1 MIDSYA
7 CWGESLDKLAKNLY
21 GKNGNPMN
29 FHFIKNF
36 SWITYGALMPKW
48 ILSIW
53 MGRWQC
59 SKLDYDGNPPMEAF
73 HSQFKHESVL
83 YDDDD
88 DDDDDKDKQ

>member
-1 MIDSYA
+1 
-7 CWGESLDKLAKNLY
+7 
-21 GKNGNPMN
+21 
-29 FHFIKNF
+29 
-36 SWITYGALMPKW
+36 
-48 ILSIW
+48 